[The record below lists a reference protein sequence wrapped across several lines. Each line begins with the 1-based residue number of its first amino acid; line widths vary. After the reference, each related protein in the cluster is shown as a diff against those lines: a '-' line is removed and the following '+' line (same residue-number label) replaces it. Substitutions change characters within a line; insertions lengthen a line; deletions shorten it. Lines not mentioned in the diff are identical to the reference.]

1 MYVHKCDGTTKSA
14 EDSKGILI
22 HGKVEVNLR
31 PSYDKRDPMVGRR
44 FWMDGWDDVMDEAE
58 GLSLYCLDCEEPFAQ
73 AIRGMDVSGVEAM
86 LQEGAFTEVE
96 WVDE

>member
-1 MYVHKCDGTTKSA
+1 MYRHKCGTAKSA

-31 PSYDKRDPMVGRR
+31 PSYGSQPDAGRR

-58 GLSLYCLDCEEPFAQ
+58 GLSLYCLDCEEPFAT
-73 AIRGMDVSGVEAM
+73 AIRGMDVVGVESM
-86 LQEGAFTEVE
+86 LQEGAFADVE
-96 WVDE
+96 WIEE

>member
-1 MYVHKCDGTTKSA
+1 MYKHKCDGSKSA

-31 PSYDKRDPMVGRR
+31 PTYQRLDPDAGRR

-73 AIRGMDVSGVEAM
+73 AIRGMDVVGVESM
-86 LQEGAFTEVE
+86 LQQGDFTEVE
-96 WVDE
+96 WVEE

>member
-1 MYVHKCDGTTKSA
+1 MYRHKCEAAKSA

-31 PSYDKRDPMVGRR
+31 PTYERLDPNAGRR

-58 GLSLYCLDCEEPFAQ
+58 GIRLYCLDCEEPFGEVIKGQ
-73 AIRGMDVSGVEAM
+73 DVVGVESM
-86 LQEGAFTEVE
+86 LQGGELNEVE
-96 WVDE
+96 WMAD